1 MARVLVVDDDQ
12 DIRDVVRFIL
22 EDAGYEV
29 LDTGDGESALRT
41 LRDSPTPLI
50 ALLDLLMPR
59 PNGLDVLTEIIAD
72 PALKQRHAYIL
83 LTADNN
89 VLRDQAEP
97 LLTQLSAPTIIKPF
111 DVDKLLETVASVSHI
126 APST

>member
-29 LDTGDGESALRT
+29 LDAGDGERALQI

-50 ALLDLLMPR
+50 VLLDLLMPR

-89 VLRDQAEP
+89 VLRDQVEP
-97 LLTQLSAPTIIKPF
+97 LLTQLSAPTVGKPF
-111 DVDKLLETVASVSHI
+111 DVDKLLETVASASPI
-126 APST
+126 AHSN

>member
-29 LDTGDGESALRT
+29 LDTGDGARALQM
-41 LRDSPTPLI
+41 LRDSPTPLVV
-50 ALLDLLMPR
+50 LLDLLMPR
-59 PNGLDVLTEIIAD
+59 PNGIDVLTEIIAD

-89 VLRDQAEP
+89 VLRDTAEP
-97 LLTQLSAPTIIKPF
+97 LLSQLSAPTISKPF
-111 DVDKLLETVASVSHI
+111 DVDKLLETVASVSQI
-126 APST
+126 APSG

>member
-29 LDTGDGESALRT
+29 LDTGDGERALQM
-41 LRDSPTPLI
+41 LRDSPTPLVV
-50 ALLDLLMPR
+50 LLDLLMPR
-59 PNGLDVLTEIIAD
+59 PNGIDVLTEIIAD

-89 VLRDQAEP
+89 VLRDKAEP
-97 LLTQLSAPTIIKPF
+97 LLSQLSAPTISKPF
-111 DVDKLLETVASVSHI
+111 DVDKLLETVASVSQI
-126 APST
+126 APSG

>member
-1 MARVLVVDDDQ
+1 MACVLVVDDDQ

-29 LDTGDGESALRT
+29 LDAGDGERALQI
-41 LRDSPTPLI
+41 LRNSPTPLI

-97 LLTQLSAPTIIKPF
+97 LLTQLSAPTISKPF

>member
-29 LDTGDGESALRT
+29 IDAGDGESALQT

-59 PNGLDVLTEIIAD
+59 LNGLDVLTEIIAD
-72 PALKQRHAYIL
+72 PSLKQRHAYIL

-111 DVDKLLETVASVSHI
+111 DVDKLLETIASVSRI
-126 APST
+126 APSS

>member
-29 LDTGDGESALRT
+29 LEAGDGETALQT
-41 LRDSPTPLI
+41 LRASPTPLI
-50 ALLDLLMPR
+50 VLLDLLMPR
-59 PNGLDVLTEIIAD
+59 PNGLDVLTEITAD

-83 LTADNN
+83 LTADNA
-89 VLRDQAEP
+89 VLREQAEP
-97 LLTQLSAPTIIKPF
+97 LLTRLSAPTIGKPF
-111 DVDKLLETVASVSHI
+111 DVDKLLETVASVAHF
-126 APST
+126 PV

>member
-29 LDTGDGESALRT
+29 IEASDGESALQI

-50 ALLDLLMPR
+50 VLLDLLMPH
-59 PNGLDVLTEIIAD
+59 PNGVDVLTEIIAD
-72 PALKQRHAYIL
+72 PALRLRHAYIM
-83 LTADNN
+83 LTADNK
-89 VLRDQAEP
+89 VLREQAEP
-97 LLTQLSAPTIIKPF
+97 LLTQLAAPTIGKPF
-111 DVDKLLETVASVSHI
+111 DVDKLLEIIASVSRI
-126 APST
+126 SPST

>member
-29 LDTGDGESALRT
+29 LDAGDGETALQI

-89 VLRDQAEP
+89 VLRDQVEP

-111 DVDKLLETVASVSHI
+111 DVDTLLETVASVSHI

>member
-29 LDTGDGESALRT
+29 LDAGDGETALQI

-89 VLRDQAEP
+89 VLRDQAAP

-126 APST
+126 APSS

>member
-1 MARVLVVDDDQ
+1 MARVLVVDDDR

-29 LDTGDGESALRT
+29 VEAGDGERALQT

-50 ALLDLLMPR
+50 VLLDLLMPR

-97 LLTQLSAPTIIKPF
+97 LLTQLSAPTIVKPF
-111 DVDKLLETVASVSHI
+111 DVDKLLEIVASVSHI
-126 APST
+126 APSS